1 MVTVEF
7 LIAPT
12 TPKAYSVVCSKHE
25 EDDMATQKRGLG
37 SDKLTME
44 QKRAI
49 WKAGGKA
56 SGAAR
61 RKNRNT

>member
-1 MVTVEF
+1 
-7 LIAPT
+7 
-12 TPKAYSVVCSKHE
+12 
-25 EDDMATQKRGLG
+25 MATQKRGLG